1 MTAPIRLLICEDN
14 DDDALLIATRL
25 RHDGLDVTYERVER
39 ADAAE
44 KAIRTHPPD
53 VVISDY
59 SMPLFTA
66 EEALKLLH
74 ESGLDI
80 PFILV
85 SGMIGE
91 ERAAALMRVGAHD
104 FVNKDHLSRLTLVIQ
119 RELRE
124 AQGRSQR
131 RHAEAELRRS
141 EQRFR
146 RFAENAPDVIFRCLL
161 SPQEMV
167 EYVSPT
173 ATVILGQSPEELC
186 GDIRRI
192 LSLVHPA
199 DRQNL
204 EDSWRSPNQD
214 PLVVRWLRADGEI
227 VSTEQRVVGVR
238 DEEGRLV
245 GVEGILR
252 DITGQLAAQ
261 RESERLQQQVR
272 QSERLES
279 LGQLAG
285 GVAHDFNNLL
295 AVIIGHA
302 ELALDDLPPGD
313 QRRRDL
319 ESIQQ
324 AAERGVTLTRRLLIF
339 SRLEPSLPEI
349 VDLNAVVEDTW
360 QLVRR
365 TIGEDIEFV
374 SKLDP
379 ELRHVMIDRSK
390 LEQILLNIVVNSRT
404 AMPYGGRLIVETTN
418 LTSSADSQVRLSI
431 TDTGSGM
438 PPDVVKRAFEPFFT
452 TKGPGQGTGLG
463 LSTAYGVVK
472 DAGGDISII
481 SQPGE
486 GTTILVDL
494 PGTDQVISAKTE
506 TSAAPSH
513 GGSATILLVEDDG
526 DVRRL
531 ITRILSRSGYE
542 VIEAASPEEALSI
555 ETSVDLL
562 LTDIV
567 MAGMSGVEL
576 ASNIQKD
583 RPNTP
588 VLLIS
593 GYTADSLPSGVALPP
608 RTVLLRKPFTA
619 ATLLSHIHTIL
630 DT

>member
-14 DDDALLIATRL
+14 DDDALLIVNRL
-25 RHDGLDVTYERVER
+25 RRDGLEVTYERVER

-44 KAIRTHPPD
+44 TAIRTDPPD

-59 SMPLFTA
+59 CMPPFTA
-66 EEALKLLH
+66 EDALRILH
-74 ESGLDI
+74 ESELDI

-91 ERAAALMRVGAHD
+91 EHAAALMRIGAHD
-104 FVNKDHLSRLTLVIQ
+104 FVSKDHLSRLALVLQ

-124 AQGRSQR
+124 SEGRNQR

-146 RFAENAPDVIFRCLL
+146 RFIENSPDIIFRCLL
-161 SPQEMV
+161 FPQGMV

-173 ATVILGQSPEELC
+173 ATVILGHSPEELC
-186 GDIRRI
+186 GDIGRI

-199 DRQNL
+199 DRQSL
-204 EDSWRSPNQD
+204 EDSWHAPSQE
-214 PLVVRWLRADGEI
+214 PLVVRWLRADGTI
-227 VSTEQRVVGVR
+227 VSTEQRAVGVR

-252 DITGQLAAQ
+252 DITVQVAAQ
-261 RESERLQQQVR
+261 QESERLQQQVR

-295 AVIIGHA
+295 AVTIGHA
-302 ELALDDLPPGD
+302 ELALDDLPPD
-313 QRRRDL
+313 DPRRHDL
-319 ESIQQ
+319 EIIQR
-324 AAERGVTLTRRLLIF
+324 AAERGVTLTRQLLIF
-339 SRLEPSLPEI
+339 SRLEPSRPEI

-360 QLVRR
+360 QLVSR

-374 SKLDP
+374 SRLDP

-404 AMPYGGRLIVETTN
+404 AMPYGGRLIVETADQTG
-418 LTSSADSQVRLSI
+418 SAEHQVRLSI
-431 TDTGSGM
+431 TDTGRGM
-438 PPDVVKRAFEPFFT
+438 PPETAKRAFEPFFT
-452 TKGPGQGTGLG
+452 TNGPGQGTGLG

-472 DAGGDISII
+472 DAGGDISLI
-481 SQPGE
+481 SRPGE
-486 GTTILVDL
+486 GTTVRVDL
-494 PGTDQVISAKTE
+494 PGTDQLTSAKTRAP
-506 TSAAPSH
+506 AAPPR
-513 GGSATILLVEDDG
+513 GGGATVLLVEDEA

-531 ITRILSRSGYE
+531 LTRILSRSGYQ
-542 VIEAASPEEALSI
+542 VIEAASPEEALRV
-555 ETSVDLL
+555 ETPVDLL
-562 LTDIV
+562 ITDIV

-576 ASNIQKD
+576 ASHIQKN
-583 RPNTP
+583 RPGTP

-608 RTVLLRKPFTA
+608 RTALLRKPFTA
-619 ATLLSHIHTIL
+619 ATLLSQIHGM